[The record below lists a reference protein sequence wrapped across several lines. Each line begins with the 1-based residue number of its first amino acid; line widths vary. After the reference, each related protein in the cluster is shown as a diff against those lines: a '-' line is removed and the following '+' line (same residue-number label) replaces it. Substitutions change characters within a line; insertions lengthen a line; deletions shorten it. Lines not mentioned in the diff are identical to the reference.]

1 MTMIATSAT
10 EYSFDLTPPFR
21 PSLASLGGAAKRDDA
36 RFPPDPV
43 TMPTAMNW
51 NFFARMFEGLGK
63 FVPFISFQISYI
75 AGTPTLVNVRSMRPS
90 LEEPSL
96 FTVTDQGDG
105 LTRISWAAVA
115 AQFPQRND
123 YPRIFLLDDGTFYA
137 PTFDLTMANS
147 VLVKTRDNTGAPVD
161 ADFVIDIFGT

>member
-1 MTMIATSAT
+1 MSQT

-51 NFFARMFEGLGK
+51 NFIVQLLVAQAK
-63 FVPFISFQISYI
+63 FMPFISFIVDFIS
-75 AGTPTLVNVRSMRPS
+75 GTPTIVNVRSARPA
-90 LEEPSL
+90 LEDPSL
-96 FTVTDQGDG
+96 FTVTDQGSG

-115 AQFPQRND
+115 NQFPPRND
-123 YPRIFLLDDGTFYA
+123 YPRIFVLDDGSWLT
-137 PTFDLTMANS
+137 PTFDITLANS
-147 VLVKTRDNTGAPVD
+147 VLVKTRDSSGAPAD
-161 ADFVIDIFGT
+161 APFVIDIFGT